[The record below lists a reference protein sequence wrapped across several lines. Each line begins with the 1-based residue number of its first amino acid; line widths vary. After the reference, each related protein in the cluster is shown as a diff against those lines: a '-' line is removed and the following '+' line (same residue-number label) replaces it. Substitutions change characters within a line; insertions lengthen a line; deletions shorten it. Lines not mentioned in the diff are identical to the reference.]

1 MTTTVMSSEIEETV
15 TSVNDELGLLRE
27 LLDDDVVIERPK
39 KKSRKPAVG
48 IDDMTADEFRSYKSR
63 LQAERRA
70 KIKAQEAAGSLPFDA
85 DTTRDALAD
94 AAIMLLFT
102 GGPGATAVL
111 NYLGQV
117 FSDKPGAP
125 FTIAAR
131 VKSRALK
138 PKLIKFARKSS

>member
-1 MTTTVMSSEIEETV
+1 MATTVISSEIEEET
-15 TSVNDELGLLRE
+15 TSVRDELGLLRE
-27 LLDDDVVIERPK
+27 LLDEDVIVERP
-39 KKSRKPAVG
+39 KKSRKPSVG
-48 IDDMTADEFRSYKSR
+48 IDDMTPEEYKAYKAR

-70 KIKAQEAAGSLPFDA
+70 RNKEQEAAGSLPFDA

-111 NYLGQV
+111 KYLGQV

-125 FTIAAR
+125 LTVAAR

-138 PKLIKFARKSS
+138 PKLMKFARKSS

>member
-1 MTTTVMSSEIEETV
+1 MSNEIEETT
-15 TSVNDELGLLRE
+15 TSVSDELGLLQE
-27 LLDDDVVIERPK
+27 LLDDDVVVDQRPRR
-39 KKSRKPAVG
+39 SRKPSVG
-48 IDDMTADEFRSYKSR
+48 IQGMTPDEFRAYKSR

-70 KIKAQEAAGSLPFDA
+70 KLKAQQEAGTLPFDSE
-85 DTTRDALAD
+85 TTRDALAD
-94 AAIMLLFT
+94 AALMLLYA
-102 GGPGATAVL
+102 GGPGATAVV

-125 FTIAAR
+125 LTVAAR

>member
-1 MTTTVMSSEIEETV
+1 MISEIEEEA

-27 LLDDDVVIERPK
+27 LLYEDVAVERR
-39 KKSRKPAVG
+39 KKSRKPSVG
-48 IDDMTADEFRSYKSR
+48 IDDMTPAEFRSYKSR

-85 DTTRDALAD
+85 DSTRDALAD
-94 AAIMLLFT
+94 AAIMLLYA
-102 GGPGATAVL
+102 GGPDATAIL

-125 FTIAAR
+125 LTIAGR
-131 VKSRALK
+131 VKSRVLK
-138 PKLIKFARKSS
+138 PKLIKFARNS

>member
-1 MTTTVMSSEIEETV
+1 MTETAVMISEIEETV
-15 TSVNDELGLLRE
+15 TSVDDELGLLRE
-27 LLDDDVVIERPK
+27 LLDDDVVLK
-39 KKSRKPAVG
+39 KPRKSRKPSVG
-48 IDDMTADEFRSYKSR
+48 IDDMAPAEFRAYKAR

-70 KIKAQEAAGSLPFDA
+70 RNKAEQAAGSLPFDV

-94 AAIMLLFT
+94 AALMLLYA

-117 FSDKPGAP
+117 FPDKPGAP
-125 FTIAAR
+125 MTILAR
-131 VKSRALK
+131 ARAGKLK

>member
-1 MTTTVMSSEIEETV
+1 MATTVISSEIEEETA
-15 TSVNDELGLLRE
+15 SVRDELGLLRE
-27 LLDDDVVIERPK
+27 LLDEDVIVERPK
-39 KKSRKPAVG
+39 RSRKPSVG
-48 IDDMTADEFRSYKSR
+48 IDDMTPEEYKAYKAR
-63 LQAERRA
+63 LQAGRRA
-70 KIKAQEAAGSLPFDA
+70 RNKEQEAAGYLPFDA

-125 FTIAAR
+125 LTVAAR
-131 VKSRALK
+131 AKSRALK